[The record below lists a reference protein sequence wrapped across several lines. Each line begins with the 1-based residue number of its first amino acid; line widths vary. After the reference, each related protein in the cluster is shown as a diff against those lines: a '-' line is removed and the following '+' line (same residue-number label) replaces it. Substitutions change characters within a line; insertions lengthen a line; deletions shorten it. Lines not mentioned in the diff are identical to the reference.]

1 MAPVFVLLKEKLIMQ
16 YTPPMVLKAAKNG
29 AEISGFKNSTVRRV
43 IKSLNPCM

>member
-1 MAPVFVLLKEKLIMQ
+1 MVSVVILFKEKLIMK